1 MRMLWLMLCAECVTL
16 LGKPVFAQ
24 PPEPGFDP
32 TPVSIS
38 GSHAGAVRTVTSLD
52 LLNLRQVYGVS
63 ISPDGTKVAFVV
75 GQADHNSN
83 GYRSGFFVAA
93 PASRGTA
100 KCLGSA
106 GTPHWDA
113 INQWIP
119 ESPQWS
125 EDGSSLTYR
134 MRMHAT
140 DSWQVWNWDGR
151 SDRLG
156 QLTHVPGDV
165 VSYWRDDAAH
175 KLILKVRR
183 LVDPKAAEQIEKQ
196 GIHYDDRFLPWQGIP
211 VILASL
217 SAQGRITETW
227 IHDFDMSADRK
238 ATAEEEK
245 TLEPSLG
252 DLQRM
257 FDAQRPASSTGCQVE
272 RAQFSRDGKTS
283 AFVCFAEDTDG
294 TGIFGWNLFLANLQS
309 GAVRRVTSHVY
320 IVTDFWWSSDG
331 SSLYYVANQ
340 GDGRSDTIYS
350 ADARTARVR
359 TVFTGSE
366 FLRQFSV
373 DRSGR
378 FIACTRE
385 TNVVPAQIAI
395 IDAQRRELGTLVDLN
410 PEFAD
415 LRLRPVERVE
425 GMNAYGE
432 EWFGHL
438 LKPAGYQVGRKYP
451 LVITTY
457 RSGDY
462 FLLGASGNENPIQL
476 YAANGF
482 VVLSF
487 DIGRLRSRRPRD
499 FADRLLDWKSP
510 TESISEAIDILAKSG
525 LVDPERVGIAGFSHG
540 AEIVE
545 YAISHTVRFR
555 AAVLSGPAARD
566 PYFYLMGGATWH
578 ETFENWGLG
587 GWPEGAAKSNW
598 KELAA
603 SLNADH
609 IQAPLL
615 VNGSDSE
622 YIASLALYTSLEQ
635 LKKPVDLFVYAHEL
649 HIKNHPTHRYEI
661 YERNLDWFRFWLRDE
676 EDPSPDKAS
685 QFKYWRQL
693 RQESMRSSCPVRA
706 PIKR

>member
-1 MRMLWLMLCAECVTL
+1 MAMRFRLIPAVLIILCIWLAPGV
-16 LGKPVFAQ
+16 PADRAQSAQ
-24 PPEPGFDP
+24 P
-32 TPVSIS
+32 
-38 GSHAGAVRTVTSLD
+38 A
-52 LLNLRQVYGVS
+52 
-63 ISPDGTKVAFVV
+63 
-75 GQADHNSN
+75 
-83 GYRSGFFVAA
+83 AA
-93 PASRGTA
+93 PPAQNAPQATPDQGASIRQNVNLVDVLFTVFNQRNKIVSDLEKENFKVFDDNVPQEIRFFNRQTDLPLRVGLLLDTSNSIRARLQFEQEAATDFLFNVIRRDKDQAFLMSVDDSPEVIQPFTNDLQHLRDVVMRQRAGGGTA
-100 KCLGSA
+100 LY
-106 GTPHWDA
+106 DA
-113 INQWIP
+113 VYQ
-119 ESPQWS
+119 
-125 EDGSSLTYR
+125 
-134 MRMHAT
+134 
-140 DSWQVWNWDGR
+140 
-151 SDRLG
+151 
-156 QLTHVPGDV
+156 
-165 VSYWRDDAAH
+165 
-175 KLILKVRR
+175 
-183 LVDPKAAEQIEKQ
+183 
-196 GIHYDDRFLPWQGIP
+196 
-211 VILASL
+211 
-217 SAQGRITETW
+217 
-227 IHDFDMSADRK
+227 
-238 ATAEEEK
+238 
-245 TLEPSLG
+245 
-252 DLQRM
+252 
-257 FDAQRPASSTGCQVE
+257 GCQELLRSPAPVP
-272 RAQFSRDGKTS
+272 AAATVPD
-283 AFVCFAEDTDG
+283 
-294 TGIFGWNLFLANLQS
+294 
-309 GAVRRVTSHVY
+309 VRRVLVVISDGDDNLSRHSRAEALDMAQRAGIVIYSISTSIDW
-320 IVTDFWWSSDG
+320 IVTDQETNAAKSFDRKFQKTG
-331 SSLYYVANQ
+331 
-340 GDGRSDTIYS
+340 GDS
-350 ADARTARVR
+350 V
-359 TVFTGSE
+359 
-366 FLRQFSV
+366 LRQFSV

-415 LRLRPVERVE
+415 LRLSPVERME

-438 LKPAGYQVGRKYP
+438 LKPSGYQAGRKYP

-462 FLLGASGNENPIQL
+462 FLLGASGNENLIQL

-545 YAISHTVRFR
+545 YAISHTARFH

-649 HIKNHPTHRYEI
+649 HIKNQPTHRYEI

-693 RQESMRSSCPVRA
+693 RQESMRSSCPVSA